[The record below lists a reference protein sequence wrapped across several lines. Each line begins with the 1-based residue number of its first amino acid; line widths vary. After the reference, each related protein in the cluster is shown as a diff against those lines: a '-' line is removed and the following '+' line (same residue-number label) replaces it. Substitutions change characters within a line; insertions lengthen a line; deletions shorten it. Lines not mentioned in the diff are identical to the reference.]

1 MYTLDATDSYE
12 ITKPKGTYI
21 YEIIEVADG
30 IVSISSDNSLRLID
44 PRSLSTEPL
53 YTLPKLHTEITS
65 LKALDADSSIVCTAG
80 RDGKVRI
87 TDLRQRSRIA
97 ELSSSKFPRT
107 CWNFKVAC
115 IGGEFCK
122 DHHQFVRV

>member
-1 MYTLDATDSYE
+1 MYTLDATDSCE
-12 ITKPKGTYI
+12 ITKPKSTYI
-21 YEIIEVADG
+21 YDIIEVADG

-53 YTLPKLHTEITS
+53 YTLPKLHTEVTCV
-65 LKALDADSSIVCTAG
+65 KALDADNSIVCTAG

-97 ELSSSKFPRT
+97 ELSSSKPHIIILAWRL
-107 CWNFKVAC
+107 VYR
-115 IGGEFCK
+115 
-122 DHHQFVRV
+122 DSM